1 VRLQTLIVGK
11 INLELTLI
19 VKKEIKIVGKINLR
33 HFLVTLEMLNVGRN
47 NILIYLVSIMI
58 KSVGMD
64 YYHRIYHAKPVTN
77 HVGIS

>member
-1 VRLQTLIVGK
+1 MLIVGK

-19 VKKEIKIVGKINLR
+19 VKEGTKTVGEINLQ
-33 HFLVTLEMLNVGRN
+33 HFLVKLGMLNVGRN
-47 NILIYLVSIMI
+47 NILTYLVNIMI

-64 YYHRIYHAKPVTN
+64 YYPRIYHAKLVIN